1 MRGRCSR
8 RPTEAGPSAI
18 SWSVLRIS
26 IASGP
31 SVRSTTLASDASR
44 LSPPSRQ
51 APSDRLG
58 HQRCRCRA
66 AGDLPGADVSRDS
79 NATTLTRDT
88 RRGAGHQDC
97 RSADNRWPWTLGPSE
112 GVPLARRSRLGR
124 TGADGFDT
132 RGGLLGMPKE
142 RSSQEVHNL
151 GRHGRG
157 CRYVTSQNNWAIVFI
172 GRNRR

>member
-1 MRGRCSR
+1 MRALNDARSHESSDYQGN
-8 RPTEAGPSAI
+8 
-18 SWSVLRIS
+18 WVDWLKVRIS
-26 IASGP
+26 RI
-31 SVRSTTLASDASR
+31 
-44 LSPPSRQ
+44 
-51 APSDRLG
+51 
-58 HQRCRCRA
+58 A
-66 AGDLPGADVSRDS
+66 AGAVVTASP
-79 NATTLTRDT
+79 
-88 RRGAGHQDC
+88 
-97 RSADNRWPWTLGPSE
+97 WP
-112 GVPLARRSRLGR
+112 RRSRLGR